1 MNACNSLDKS
11 SLVQLKALASPPYA
25 VNQVG
30 EALCLL
36 FNEKPEY
43 QNFKSM
49 LGSYDFIAKLRNF
62 NKDAVSDYTVKQLE
76 KYVNDPNFTYEY
88 ISKVS
93 KAVGNLS
100 SWVIAIH
107 KYAKIKSE
115 ASNNFVLS
123 INKK

>member
-1 MNACNSLDKS
+1 M
-11 SLVQLKALASPPYA
+11 KALTSPPHA

-30 EALCLL
+30 EAMCLL

-43 QNFKSM
+43 QNFKKM
-49 LGSYDFIAKLRNF
+49 LGSYDFVAKLRSF

-88 ISKVS
+88 ITKVS
-93 KAVGNLS
+93 KAVGNMS
-100 SWVIAIH
+100 SWVIAMH

-115 ASNNFVLS
+115 ASNNFVLTPQ
-123 INKK
+123 I